1 MRRVLLAVFV
11 LTFLATAKGLAAEK
25 RVALVIGNA
34 TYENAGEL
42 ANPLNDASDM
52 AKKLETL
59 GFEVVKGTDLD
70 FTGMRR
76 TVRDFVNSLKDAD
89 IALFYYAGHGLQVR
103 GRNYLVP
110 VDAQLRSEND
120 IDFEAMPISLVMSAM
135 ERLSR
140 TSLIF
145 LDACRNNPLARNLAR
160 SMGTRST
167 SVGNGLA
174 RVGSGV
180 GTLVSFSTQPGNVA
194 LDGEGRNSPFTGAL
208 VEHLGHPGEDISQN
222 LVRVRVDV
230 LQATGGQQIPWEN
243 SSLTGKVILKQ
254 ERVSKSTEAPDLQIE
269 LAYWNSI
276 KDATNEGYFESYL
289 SQYPNGKFA
298 AIARLKLEDLKQSS
312 VTAEKRAE
320 TPQAEEETQ
329 TKDIQVSALTPP
341 SDPIQEQGLA
351 EPGNDRALVRSLQS
365 ELNRLGCK
373 AGTADGVWGR
383 KSRQALESYARHS
396 GRSVA
401 ALDLSADLLQ
411 QLKRNPSR
419 VCPAAN
425 GPGLNGSWKLVR
437 ISKGPCGWNRLGQT
451 VQIRDGVITRGTNL
465 KGTISETGRVNI
477 KLYFFHEG
485 RTQSNTLSGT
495 IGENGGNGT
504 FRHDQGNCRG
514 NFTLTRQ

>member
-1 MRRVLLAVFV
+1 M
-11 LTFLATAKGLAAEK
+11 FLATAKGLAAEK

-34 TYENAGEL
+34 TYEHAGEL
-42 ANPLNDASDM
+42 ANPLNDADDI
-52 AKKLETL
+52 AGKLETL

-135 ERLSR
+135 ERLSK
-140 TSLIF
+140 TNLIF

-160 SMGTRST
+160 SMGTRSA

-174 RVGSGV
+174 RIGSGV

-194 LDGEGRNSPFTGAL
+194 LDGEGRNSPFTAAL
-208 VEHLGHPGEDISQN
+208 VEHLGHPGEDISQS

-230 LQATGGQQIPWEN
+230 LRATGGQQIPWEN

-254 ERVSKSTEAPDLQIE
+254 QQTSTTGGTPDLQIE

-276 KDATNEGYFESYL
+276 KDATDEEYFESYL

-298 AIARLKLEDLKQSS
+298 AIARLKLQDLKRPETSGKEP
-312 VTAEKRAE
+312 AERPEPVESNPSAD
-320 TPQAEEETQ
+320 P
-329 TKDIQVSALTPP
+329 QVSALQPQDVPIREQQPP
-341 SDPIQEQGLA
+341 ET
-351 EPGNDRALVRSLQS
+351 GNDKALVRSLQA

-383 KSRQALESYARHS
+383 KSRQALENYARHS

-401 ALDLSADLLQ
+401 ALDVSPDLLER
-411 QLKRNPSR
+411 LKRDPSR

-425 GPGLNGSWKLVR
+425 GPGLNGTWVLVR
-437 ISKGPCGWNRLGQT
+437 TARHSCGWNSLRSAVRIQ
-451 VQIRDGVITRGTNL
+451 DGVISAGNSW
-465 KGTISETGRVNI
+465 KGTISESGRI
-477 KLYFFHEG
+477 RLKHYFFFEG
-485 RTQSNTLSGT
+485 TNQSNSLSGT
-495 IGENGGNGT
+495 MSEDGGSGT
-504 FRHDQGNCRG
+504 FQHDQGSCNGR
-514 NFTLTRQ
+514 FTLTRP

>member
-1 MRRVLLAVFV
+1 MRRVLLGLFV
-11 LTFLATAKGLAAEK
+11 LMFLATAKGLAAEK

-34 TYENAGEL
+34 TYEHAGEL
-42 ANPLNDASDM
+42 ANPLNDADDI
-52 AKKLETL
+52 AGKLETL

-135 ERLSR
+135 ERLSK
-140 TSLIF
+140 TNLIF

-160 SMGTRST
+160 SMGTRSA

-174 RVGSGV
+174 RIGSGV

-194 LDGEGRNSPFTGAL
+194 LDGEGRNSPFTAAL
-208 VEHLGHPGEDISQN
+208 VEHLGHPGEDISQS

-254 ERVSKSTEAPDLQIE
+254 EETQASAETPDLQIE
-269 LAYWNSI
+269 LAYWTSI
-276 KDATNEGYFESYL
+276 KDATDEDYFESYL
-289 SQYPNGKFA
+289 AQYPNGKFA
-298 AIARLKLEDLKQSS
+298 AIARLKLQDLKRSG
-312 VTAEKRAE
+312 TKAKEPAE
-320 TPQAEEETQ
+320 TPQSGDS
-329 TKDIQVSALTPP
+329 TKTEDLQVSALQRPEEARR
-341 SDPIQEQGLA
+341 EQALP
-351 EPGNDRALVRSLQS
+351 EPGNDKALVRSLQA

-383 KSRQALESYARHS
+383 KSRQALENYARHS
-396 GRSVA
+396 GRNVA
-401 ALDLSADLLQ
+401 ALDVSPDLLER
-411 QLKRNPSR
+411 LKRDPSR

-425 GPGLNGSWKLVR
+425 GPGLNGTWLLVR
-437 ISKGPCGWNRLGQT
+437 TARASCGWKSMRSPLRIQN
-451 VQIRDGVITRGTNL
+451 GVISGGSSW
-465 KGTISETGRVNI
+465 KGTISESGRI
-477 KLYFFHEG
+477 SLKHYFFYEG
-485 RTQSNTLSGT
+485 TNQSNTLTGT
-495 IGENGGNGT
+495 MGEDGGSGT
-504 FRHDQGNCRG
+504 FRHDQGSCHGR
-514 NFTLTRQ
+514 FTLTRP

>member
-1 MRRVLLAVFV
+1 MRRVLLGLFV
-11 LTFLATAKGLAAEK
+11 LIFLATAKGLAAEK

-34 TYENAGEL
+34 TYEHAGEL
-42 ANPLNDASDM
+42 ANPLNDADDI
-52 AKKLETL
+52 AGKLETL

-76 TVRDFVNSLKDAD
+76 TVRDFVNSLRDAD

-135 ERLSR
+135 ERLSK
-140 TSLIF
+140 TNLIF

-174 RVGSGV
+174 RIGSGV

-194 LDGEGRNSPFTGAL
+194 LDGDGRNSPFTAAL
-208 VEHLGHPGEDISQN
+208 VEHLGHPGEDISQS

-254 ERVSKSTEAPDLQIE
+254 QQTSATGPTPDLQIE

-276 KDATNEGYFESYL
+276 KDATDTEYFESYL
-289 SQYPNGKFA
+289 SQYPNGKFV
-298 AIARLKLEDLKQSS
+298 AIARLKLQDLKRPR
-312 VTAEKRAE
+312 T
-320 TPQAEEETQ
+320 
-329 TKDIQVSALTPP
+329 SAKEP
-341 SDPIQEQGLA
+341 A
-351 EPGNDRALVRSLQS
+351 EPPKPVENNPSADPQVAVLQPQEEPNREQQPPETGNDKALVRSLQA

-383 KSRQALESYARHS
+383 KSRQALENYARHS

-401 ALDLSADLLQ
+401 ALDVSPDLLER
-411 QLKRNPSR
+411 LKRDPSR

-425 GPGLNGSWKLVR
+425 GPGLNGSWMLVR
-437 ISKGPCGWNRLGQT
+437 ISRGPCGWARQSQI
-451 VQIRDGVITRGTNL
+451 VQIRDGVITRGTNW
-465 KGTISETGRVNI
+465 KGTVSETGRVDI

-485 RTQSNTLSGT
+485 RTQSNTLTGT
-495 IGENGGNGT
+495 IGEDGGKGT

-514 NFTLTRQ
+514 NFTMTRQ